1 MALQPLP
8 YPTLILFNGKIRS
21 FDRHGSIHEAVACAG
36 SRIACTGGSDDMRRL
51 AGPETK
57 VIDLKGRT
65 AIPGLTDT
73 HVHLSEKGTA
83 EMELIDCRDFYVDVG
98 SVSDILQR
106 LANAA
111 ASAPKGSWIVAHG
124 SPMQDFRLKDK
135 RFPDKRDLD
144 GAVPDH
150 PVSISFGAHIT
161 VGNTLALAAAK
172 ITRDTPDPAG
182 GHIKHDPDT
191 GEPTGELHERAQLIL
206 KKVAPE
212 FNYLQLKDGIV
223 FALQQCLERG
233 VTTVHDI
240 VRYADPVRAYQEI
253 YKEGRMHAR
262 VSILPRVIE
271 SMIESKSLIELGL
284 ITGFGNEWLRVGGV
298 KMSIDGGITGRNAC
312 FYEPYEDDEHN
323 HGIIRIQQD
332 ELNHTVMKC
341 HEAGLRCCVHAIGDR
356 AFDMALDAYENAID
370 NSPRKDHRHRIEH
383 MGNWLCTAERM
394 QRMVRSGIV
403 AIPNI
408 AIGYYVGD
416 AILDCVGEKRL
427 TKAFPFRTLLK
438 NNVIIAGGSDSPGYW
453 PVDPL
458 RDIAACVSR
467 KMRWGEVW
475 VPEERISVNEAFAM
489 HTTTASWVGFEEN
502 DKGTL
507 GTGKLADIAV
517 LAEDPFAIQPEKI
530 KDLKVEMTL
539 VGGEV
544 KYQA

>member
-1 MALQPLP
+1 MKSRHLP
-8 YPTLILFNGKIRS
+8 HPDLILYNGKIRT
-21 FDRHGSIHEAVACAG
+21 FAGSAICEALACAG
-36 SRIACTGGSDDMRRL
+36 GRIVATGSSDEIRRL
-51 AGPETK
+51 AGPDTESF
-57 VIDLKGRT
+57 DLEGRT
-65 AIPGLTDT
+65 TIPGLTDT

-83 EMELIDCRDFYVDVG
+83 EKELVDCRDFYVDVN
-98 SVSDILQR
+98 SVADILQR

-111 ASAPKGSWIVAHG
+111 SSAPKGSWIVAHG
-124 SPMQDFRLKDK
+124 SPMQDFRIKDK
-135 RFPDKRDLD
+135 RFPDRHDLD
-144 GAVPDH
+144 RAAPDH
-150 PVSISFGAHIT
+150 PVSISFGAHVTI
-161 VGNTLALAAAK
+161 GNTPALAAAK
-172 ITRDTPDPAG
+172 ITRDTRDPAG
-182 GHIKHDPDT
+182 GHIRHDRQT

-223 FALQQCLERG
+223 FALNQCLERG

-240 VRYADPVRAYQEI
+240 VRYAEPVRAYQEL

-284 ITGFGNEWLRVGGV
+284 ITGFGNDWLRIGGV

-312 FYEPYEDDEHN
+312 FHEPYENDEHN

-332 ELNHTVMKC
+332 ELNHTVQVC
-341 HEAGLRCCVHAIGDR
+341 HDAGLRCCVHAIGDK
-356 AFDMALDAYENAID
+356 AFDMALDAYENAIEH
-370 NSPRKDHRHRIEH
+370 SPRKDHRHRIEH
-383 MGNWLCTAERM
+383 MGNWLATPKLI

-408 AIGYYVGD
+408 AFAYYIGD
-416 AILDCVGEKRL
+416 AILDCVGERRL

-438 NNVIIAGGSDSPGYW
+438 NGVIIAGGSDSPGYW

-458 RDIAACVSR
+458 RDIATAASR
-467 KMRWGEVW
+467 KMRWGDVW
-475 VPEERISVNEAFAM
+475 VPEERISVSEAFAM

-507 GTGKLADIAV
+507 EVGKLADIAV
-517 LAEDPFAIQPEKI
+517 LAEDPFDIQPERI
-530 KDLKVEMTL
+530 KDLKVEMTV